1 MLVVPVIFAGFLIAR
16 QQAPA
21 SASDYVLGPDD
32 QIVIK
37 ALDVEEFDGRTVQID
52 MQGYVDVPLV
62 GHVKAAGQ
70 TATGLEKAIS
80 EELKRYVQT
89 PRVTVTVAA
98 FKSRPVSVVGAVT
111 ESGTYPLNGQ
121 NTLVEVLSQ
130 AKGLTT
136 EAGDSIR
143 ITREKAWGPIPLPNC
158 ADDATGRFYTA
169 SVNTMLLMRARDPSA
184 NIKMKPGDVVSV
196 PKAEMIYVV
205 GAVNKAGAFVLSQR
219 TSVSVLQALSMA
231 EGLEKT
237 AAGGRARIIHQGPN
251 NEKKEIPTDLNKIL
265 SGNSSDV
272 QLVANDI
279 LFVPNSGAKTVGY
292 RAMEAAVQAATGVL
306 IYRP

>member
-1 MLVVPVIFAGFLIAR
+1 
-16 QQAPA
+16 
-21 SASDYVLGPDD
+21 
-32 QIVIK
+32 
-37 ALDVEEFDGRTVQID
+37 
-52 MQGYVDVPLV
+52 
-62 GHVKAAGQ
+62 
-70 TATGLEKAIS
+70 
-80 EELKRYVQT
+80 
-89 PRVTVTVAA
+89 
-98 FKSRPVSVVGAVT
+98 
-111 ESGTYPLNGQ
+111 
-121 NTLVEVLSQ
+121 
-130 AKGLTT
+130 
-136 EAGDSIR
+136 
-143 ITREKAWGPIPLPNC
+143 
-158 ADDATGRFYTA
+158 
-169 SVNTMLLMRARDPSA
+169 
-184 NIKMKPGDVVSV
+184 VVSV